1 MNCAGIVYY
10 ELSNT
15 FFEMEYN
22 AALLVNVAINR
33 IYQEHLC
40 RKLGLKAPNVQP
52 YFANTAKYL
61 KYVLA
66 IFQHYE
72 RFKHLMAS
80 FAIFFIRWN

>member
-1 MNCAGIVYY
+1 MYY

-22 AALLVNVAINR
+22 AALLVSVAINR

-66 IFQHYE
+66 HFST
-72 RFKHLMAS
+72 L
-80 FAIFFIRWN
+80 

>member
-1 MNCAGIVYY
+1 
-10 ELSNT
+10 
-15 FFEMEYN
+15 MEYN

-66 IFQHYE
+66 HFSTLW
-72 RFKHLMAS
+72 KV
-80 FAIFFIRWN
+80 

>member
-1 MNCAGIVYY
+1 
-10 ELSNT
+10 
-15 FFEMEYN
+15 MEYN

-40 RKLGLKAPNVQP
+40 RKLGLKAPNVQT